1 VDDTLWEDNM
11 PLFQNLMDR
20 THDAEETARAALEA
34 AQRLEAHHANLMR
47 RAREA
52 EEAAE
57 MALATARRLEG
68 HQALRKAY
76 AEDRLARLEGAIRA
90 LARRVKAL
98 EAALNA
104 HAQAQA
110 EDRALDRARRLE
122 MARVELEDLAP
133 RVFAKRGGD
142 VDVLVAADQ
151 LRALLDQGRLEDVE
165 PVLAR
170 WRAEVGG

>member
-1 VDDTLWEDNM
+1 VEDSLWEEREDNM
-11 PLFQNLMDR
+11 GIILNLMER
-20 THDAEETARAALEA
+20 TRALEEVADAALE
-34 AQRLEAHHANLMR
+34 RV
-47 RAREA
+47 
-52 EEAAE
+52 
-57 MALATARRLEG
+57 RRLEG

-76 AEDRLARLEGAIRA
+76 AEDKLARLETAIRA

-104 HAQAQA
+104 QAQAQEEA
-110 EDRALDRARRLE
+110 RAQDRTRRLE

-151 LRALLDQGRLEDVE
+151 LRVLLDQGRLEDVE

-170 WRAEVGG
+170 WKRELQV

>member
-1 VDDTLWEDNM
+1 M
-11 PLFQNLMDR
+11 
-20 THDAEETARAALEA
+20 
-34 AQRLEAHHANLMR
+34 
-47 RAREA
+47 
-52 EEAAE
+52 
-57 MALATARRLEG
+57 
-68 HQALRKAY
+68 RKAY
-76 AEDRLARLEGAIRA
+76 AEDRLARLETAIRA

-110 EDRALDRARRLE
+110 EDRAQERTRRLE

-151 LRALLDQGRLEDVE
+151 LRALLAQGRLEEVE
-165 PVLAR
+165 PTLAR
-170 WRAEVGG
+170 WRAEVQG

>member
-1 VDDTLWEDNM
+1 VDDSLWEDNM
-11 PLFQNLMDR
+11 PVIMNLIERTRVLEEVAESALDR
-20 THDAEETARAALEA
+20 V
-34 AQRLEAHHANLMR
+34 
-47 RAREA
+47 
-52 EEAAE
+52 
-57 MALATARRLEG
+57 RRLEG
-68 HQALRKAY
+68 QHALRKAY
-76 AEDRLARLEGAIRA
+76 AEDRLARLETAIRA

-104 HAQAQA
+104 HAQAQE
-110 EDRALDRARRLE
+110 EDRAQDRTRRLE

-151 LRALLDQGRLEDVE
+151 LRALLDQGRLEEVE

-170 WRAEVGG
+170 WRAEVQG

>member
-11 PLFQNLMDR
+11 GVILNLIER
-20 THDAEETARAALEA
+20 TRVL
-34 AQRLEAHHANLMR
+34 
-47 RAREA
+47 

-57 MALATARRLEG
+57 ATLDRVRRLEG
-68 HQALRKAY
+68 HHALRKAY
-76 AEDRLARLEGAIRA
+76 AEDKLARLEMAVRA

-98 EAALNA
+98 EATLSA

-110 EDRALDRARRLE
+110 EDRAQDRARRLE

-142 VDVLVAADQ
+142 VDVLVAADH
-151 LRALLDQGRLEDVE
+151 LRALLDQGRLEEVE
-165 PVLAR
+165 PTLAR
-170 WRAEVGG
+170 WRAEVEGR